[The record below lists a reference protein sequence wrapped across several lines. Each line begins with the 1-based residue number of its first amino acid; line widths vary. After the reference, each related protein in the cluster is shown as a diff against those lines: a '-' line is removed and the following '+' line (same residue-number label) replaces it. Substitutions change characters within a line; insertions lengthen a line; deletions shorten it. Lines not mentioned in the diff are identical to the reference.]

1 MSTGKQVVL
10 VTGAASGAGQSIAEA
25 FLAEGATVVAG
36 DLAAPAWPSN
46 AEDRLWRVA
55 FDVSDEEAVTKVVA
69 EAARKYG
76 GVDVL
81 VNNAGVA
88 LAGPLA
94 DFELATWNKVMSV
107 NAAGTFLC
115 TREVVRGLIARK
127 QPGRIINLASIAGK
141 NGFPES
147 PAYCASKAA
156 VIGFTRSA
164 AAELGP
170 KGITVNAIC
179 PGSID
184 TAMIQGVI
192 ESISEASGTP
202 QAEVRAFM
210 EGGIPT
216 RRFQQPEE
224 IAALCVFLAS
234 NAAGSINGES
244 INIDGTVSYTH

>member
-1 MSTGKQVVL
+1 MADNKQVVL
-10 VTGAASGAGQSIAEA
+10 VTGAGSGAGQSIAQA
-25 FLAEGATVVAG
+25 FLAQGAAVVAG
-36 DLAAPAWPSN
+36 DLAAPAWPTD

-55 FDVSDEEAVTKVVA
+55 FDVSDEAAVARVVKEATEKFGPVN
-69 EAARKYG
+69 
-76 GVDVL
+76 VL
-81 VNNAGVA
+81 VNNAGIA

-115 TREVVRGLIARK
+115 TREVVRGLLPQK
-127 QPGRIINLASIAGK
+127 LPGRIINLASIAGK

-170 KGITVNAIC
+170 KGFTVNAIC

-192 ESISEASGTP
+192 ESISAGSGRP
-202 QAEVRAFM
+202 QNEVRASM
-210 EGGIPT
+210 EASIPT
-216 RRFQQPEE
+216 GRFQQPQEV
-224 IAALCVFLAS
+224 AALCVFLAS
-234 NAAGSINGES
+234 EGAKSINGES
-244 INIDGTVSYTH
+244 INLDGGVVRD